1 LDWLLQVSGMKSSST
16 GRRGFNTGRAYKL
29 PRLRVCDVAALL
41 PLLPSLCTGLAAILL
56 HFAFLFFNML
66 VTWLL
71 RFPEKE
77 RKAII
82 VMASQK
88 NLPTAAGR
96 HAGKQLMLHNDS

>member
-1 LDWLLQVSGMKSSST
+1 LT
-16 GRRGFNTGRAYKL
+16 
-29 PRLRVCDVAALL
+29 
-41 PLLPSLCTGLAAILL
+41 LCCASVFTGLAAILL
-56 HFAFLFFNML
+56 HFAFLFFNIL
-66 VTWLL
+66 ATWLL

-96 HAGKQLMLHNDS
+96 FSWTQQRSSTIACHAAG

>member
-1 LDWLLQVSGMKSSST
+1 MSCCVP
-16 GRRGFNTGRAYKL
+16 A
-29 PRLRVCDVAALL
+29 
-41 PLLPSLCTGLAAILL
+41 GLAAILL

-88 NLPTAAGR
+88 NLPTAAGG
-96 HAGKQLMLHNDS
+96 HSLHSIRP